1 MMGKMYRLPDPG
13 LLIGGSVALLV
24 LVCGIFAPW
33 IAPYHP
39 NDQELLFILAPPV
52 WADGG
57 SMAHPLGTDSLG
69 RDTLS
74 RLIYGARTAITVA
87 AAASFGAML
96 LGAFFAHLAGYFGG
110 WVDWIISRT
119 VEIWLSFPPVV
130 LSMLLITGLG
140 IGIDKVIL
148 AIVLV
153 DWTRFCRV
161 LRSEVQVARGQDY
174 VAFARLIGFSHFRVI
189 IREIFPA
196 TLPMLITLL
205 SLQMGISVVV
215 EAILSFVAMGVPSD
229 VPAWGQMIA
238 DARIDMYYA
247 PWGLALPIFAIF
259 LTVLSFNLFGDGLR
273 RTLDPRHTAQR
284 SA

>member
-1 MMGKMYRLPDPG
+1 MMGRNYRFADLG
-13 LLIGGSVALLV
+13 LFIGGSFAALV
-24 LVCGIFAPW
+24 LICGIFAPW

-39 NDQELLFILAPPV
+39 NDQELLYILAPPV
-52 WADGG
+52 WAEGG
-57 SMAHPLGTDSLG
+57 TAEHLFGTDSLG

-74 RLIYGARTAITVA
+74 RLIYGARTAMTVA
-87 AAASFGAML
+87 VAASFGAML

-119 VEIWLSFPPVV
+119 VEVWLSFPPVV

-161 LRSEVQVARGQDY
+161 LRSEVQVVRGQDY
-174 VAFARLIGFSHFRVI
+174 VAFARLIGLSHPRVI
-189 IREIFPA
+189 MKEIFPA

-247 PWGLALPIFAIF
+247 PWGLAVPIFAIF
-259 LTVLSFNLFGDGLR
+259 LTVLSFNLLGDGLR
-273 RTLDPRHTAQR
+273 RRLDPRQ
-284 SA
+284 SAERGA

>member
-1 MMGKMYRLPDPG
+1 MMGKRFRFSDLG
-13 LLIGGSVALLV
+13 LILGGGLAMLV
-24 LVCGIFAPW
+24 LICGIFAPW
-33 IAPYHP
+33 IAPYPP
-39 NDQELLFILAPPV
+39 NDQELLYILAPPV
-52 WADGG
+52 WAQDGTA
-57 SMAHPLGTDSLG
+57 AHLLGTDSLG

-74 RLIYGARTAITVA
+74 RLIWGARTAMTVA
-87 AAASFGAML
+87 TLASLGAML

-119 VEIWLSFPPVV
+119 VEVWLSFPPVV

-174 VAFARLIGFSHFRVI
+174 VAFARLIGFSHLRVI
-189 IREIFPA
+189 MKEIFPA

-238 DARIDMYYA
+238 DARIDMYDA
-247 PWGLALPIFAIF
+247 PWGLALPIAAIF
-259 LTVLSFNLFGDGLR
+259 VTVLSFNLFGDGLR
-273 RTLDPRHTAQR
+273 RTLDPRHTAKR